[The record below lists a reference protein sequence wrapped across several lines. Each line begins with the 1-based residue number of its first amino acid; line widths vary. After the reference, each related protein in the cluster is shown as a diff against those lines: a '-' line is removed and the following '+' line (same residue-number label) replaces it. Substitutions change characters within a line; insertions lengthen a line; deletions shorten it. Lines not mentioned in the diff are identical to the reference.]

1 MTVLL
6 ADDHFAIREGL
17 KFLLSGAPGFEL
29 EGLAETATLA
39 ETRAYLRTHDVDLV
53 LLDIGF
59 PDGNGLDLL
68 TELGPQGHRVLV
80 LSMFAEGSFVLQALQ
95 AGARGF
101 VAKDTLGAI
110 LVEAV
115 RTVVNG
121 GVFVDP
127 ASLAALADHLTTL
140 PTSVTRNAGA
150 LAVLSPREREIF
162 SGLVRGDTVKEL
174 ASDLG
179 VSPKT
184 IENHR
189 SAIYQKLGVE
199 GYSDLVRFARE
210 RKLF

>member
-1 MTVLL
+1 VTVLL

-17 KFLLSGAPGFEL
+17 KFLLSGAPDFDL
-29 EGLAETATLA
+29 DGLAETATLA
-39 ETRAYLRTHDVDLV
+39 DTRAYLRTHDVDLV

-59 PDGNGLDLL
+59 PDGNGLDVIR
-68 TELGPQGHRVLV
+68 EFEHKDHRVLV
-80 LSMFAEGSFVLQALQ
+80 LSMFAEGNFVLQALQ

-115 RTVVNG
+115 HTVVDG

-127 ASLAALADHLTTL
+127 ASLAALADRLKTL
-140 PTSVTRNAGA
+140 PATVTQNAGV

-174 ASDLG
+174 AVDLG

-184 IENHR
+184 VENHR

-199 GYSDLVRFARE
+199 GYPDLVRFARE
-210 RKLF
+210 RKLL